1 MSLEG
6 ERKNYNYEEK
16 GRGKMKGK
24 VNLTRGCKGKMSKNH
39 GKRSE
44 YHGSGE
50 ISFSER
56 RG

>member
-1 MSLEG
+1 
-6 ERKNYNYEEK
+6 
-16 GRGKMKGK
+16 MKGK